1 MEVLMMFAAWL
12 LPRFFWQAL
21 RLPVKECVGVLEA
34 ATFGQEM
41 GVGGGKPAACS
52 TGGEGRG
59 EASQRLAPR
68 GVEVAGLVGV
78 SEAAEQAGVRVGMTV
93 SQAQARC
100 GRLRVVY
107 RDEAAEGVLQA
118 WLLGC
123 AEGWTP
129 DYEATRPGLCVL
141 DLTQARWRDELSWVE
156 RGMMMRE
163 EVAAQGCE
171 VRVGLADKADLAVLA
186 AHVAEPVR
194 VLRAGVAEER
204 RALDALPM
212 EVLTGNGELLRLLGL
227 WGVRSLGQFVGLPRG
242 EVVRRLGAEG
252 LALHDLARG
261 GRERLL
267 RLVRPPVRFEEVVE
281 LEAGIECLEPLMRV
295 LGGMVGRLCGRL
307 AEAWRVAGV
316 MRVRFGFDD
325 RTEHERELRVAEPTR
340 EEAVLLRL
348 LETYLEGVKASAA
361 VVRVGLEIL
370 PVRAASR
377 QGLLFDQGL
386 RDPNRFAETLS
397 ALEAILGRGRVGRV
411 ERLPSRRV
419 DAFRVVPFLEAGGK
433 VVGGGD
439 ERGLGLPLLRYRPE
453 RGVRVV
459 LRDRRLVGLVVGGE
473 SKGVK
478 AVEGPWFLSG
488 EWWDAGQAW
497 ERAIWEVEEE
507 GGGVVRVVREG
518 GRWGVSGEW

>member
-1 MEVLMMFAAWL
+1 MFAAWW

-21 RLPVKECVGVLEA
+21 RLPVRECVGVLEVQPGA
-34 ATFGQEM
+34 E
-41 GVGGGKPAACS
+41 VR
-52 TGGEGRG
+52 GRD
-59 EASQRLAPR
+59 EARL
-68 GVEVAGLVGV
+68 VCV
-78 SEAAEQAGVRVGMTV
+78 SEEAERVGVRVGMTV
-93 SQAQARC
+93 SQGQARC

-107 RDEAAEGVLQA
+107 RDETAERGMQA
-118 WLLGC
+118 GLLGC

-141 DLTQARWRDELSWVE
+141 DLRQARWRDELSWLE
-156 RGMMMRE
+156 RGLIMRE
-163 EVAAQGCE
+163 EVAVCGCE
-171 VRVGLADKADLAVLA
+171 VRVGLAEKADLAVLA

-194 VLRAGVAEER
+194 VLREGVAEER

-212 EVLTGNGELLRLLGL
+212 EVLTGNGEVLRLLGL
-227 WGVRSLGQFVGLPRG
+227 WGVRSLGQFARLPRG
-242 EVVRRLGAEG
+242 EVVRRLGGEG

-307 AEAWRVAGV
+307 AEAWRVAGA

-348 LETYLEGVKASAA
+348 LETYLERVKAAA
-361 VVRVGLEIL
+361 PVVWVGLEMV

-433 VVGGGD
+433 GAAGVSDWG
-439 ERGLGLPLLRYRPE
+439 RGLPMVRLRPE
-453 RGVRVV
+453 RVVRLMMREGRPVT
-459 LRDRRLVGLVVGGE
+459 LVVGGE
-473 SKGVK
+473 SKALREVQ
-478 AVEGPWFLSG
+478 GPWFLSG
-488 EWWDAGQAW
+488 EWWDEEQAW
-497 ERAIWEVEEE
+497 EREIWEVAGE
-507 GGGVVRVVREG
+507 GGVGVVCGVG
-518 GRWGVSGEW
+518 GRWGVVSSE